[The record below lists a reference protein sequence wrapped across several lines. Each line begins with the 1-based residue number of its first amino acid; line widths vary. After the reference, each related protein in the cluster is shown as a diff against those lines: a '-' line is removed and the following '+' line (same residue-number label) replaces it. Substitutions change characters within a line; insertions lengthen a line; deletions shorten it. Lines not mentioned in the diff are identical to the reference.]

1 MNGNPFLVLDTNVV
15 LYHLGNRLQKP
26 LEKKQYAIS
35 IITEIELLSYP
46 KIQADEIKIIQN
58 FIAQTTVIE
67 LRNSIKTATVSLRKQ
82 YQLKVPD
89 AIIAATA
96 LRVKL
101 PLLTNDKK
109 LLSISEI
116 EALSVLVRNIS

>member
-46 KIQADEIKIIQN
+46 KIQADEITILEN

-67 LRNSIKTATVSLRKQ
+67 LRNSIKKETIALRKK

-96 LRVKL
+96 LRLKS

-109 LLSISEI
+109 LLNISEI
-116 EALSVLVRNIS
+116 ETYSVPII

>member
-1 MNGNPFLVLDTNVV
+1 MNGNSFFVLDTNVV

-26 LEKKQYAIS
+26 LAKKQYAIS

-46 KIQADEIKIIQN
+46 NIQADEIDIIQN

-67 LRNSIKTATVSLRKQ
+67 LKNSIKIQTVALRKK
-82 YQLKVPD
+82 YNLKVPD

-96 LRVKL
+96 LRL
-101 PLLTNDKK
+101 NAPLLTNDKK

-116 EALSVLVRNIS
+116 DSLSVPLI

>member
-46 KIQADEIKIIQN
+46 KIQAEEIKRIEN

-67 LRNSIKTATVSLRKQ
+67 LRHSIKIETVALRKK

-96 LRVKL
+96 LRLKS
-101 PLLTNDKK
+101 PLLTNDTK
-109 LLSISEI
+109 LLTISEI
-116 EALSVLVRNIS
+116 ETRSVPLI

>member
-46 KIQADEIKIIQN
+46 KIQADEITILEN
-58 FIAQTTVIE
+58 FIAQTTVM
-67 LRNSIKTATVSLRKQ
+67 SLTPPMN
-82 YQLKVPD
+82 L
-89 AIIAATA
+89 
-96 LRVKL
+96 
-101 PLLTNDKK
+101 
-109 LLSISEI
+109 
-116 EALSVLVRNIS
+116 